1 MEFSGALSVN
11 IWTILSCHDL
21 KGKNYLAIKL
31 SRGVT
36 TPRDL
41 WDSESTS
48 EVSNERLRGLM
59 LGGWDVRQQKLE
71 GHAAA
76 TPSFIGKCCNLSQFM
91 SQIID
96 ITSLKQGPEH

>member
-31 SRGVT
+31 RRGVT

-48 EVSNERLRGLM
+48 EVSNERLARSDAGGLGHEATKIRGTRCSNTLFYWQM
-59 LGGWDVRQQKLE
+59 LQSIAIYVSDY
-71 GHAAA
+71 
-76 TPSFIGKCCNLSQFM
+76 
-91 SQIID
+91 
-96 ITSLKQGPEH
+96 